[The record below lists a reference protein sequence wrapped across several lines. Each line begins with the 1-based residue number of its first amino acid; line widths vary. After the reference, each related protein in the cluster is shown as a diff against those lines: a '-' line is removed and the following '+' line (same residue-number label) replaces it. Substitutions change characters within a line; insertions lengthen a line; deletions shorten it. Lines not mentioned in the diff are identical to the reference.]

1 MNSFVYN
8 YFSNLYLE
16 DKIDLNKYI
25 STQSFY
31 VCLMKSKYTP
41 NINHKSYYDIKSA
54 ECSDVDYKYKNI
66 TVSGSISGTVCT
78 EKGSVYGSDVS
89 WECDLN
95 DIRYAVLFLKT
106 SDENN
111 GLLISC
117 YDFGGS
123 KSFTGIFTLSWNGVE
138 ILKIT
143 HNPVDVDRYVINLDT
158 KTIYTP
164 DLESPDDVYKGLTE
178 RKLYV
183 KYSDDTESQLTLIS
197 LAGKIDDDPDD
208 DDSIDNDKKDL
219 IPDFVSYKVFEKYAK
234 KIDQIESNFATSG
247 FNFIG
252 VVDGLDDSEV
262 NFKSWIESHN
272 HQGYKEGSAIIVS
285 VIEKDNENP
294 VPAEELDF
302 WLLVSDSNPPI
313 KIRCTPNDMLVCV
326 KDASLDEEG
335 NYIYD
340 YDDWKFINSNTIDII
355 SQETAV
361 SPWDIPAFDSSGKLL
376 ASSGMNIKHEDGL
389 YVINIAEPVMFVS
402 GVLARKSPTGSIVE
416 YLSKDQEEIRPVDAY
431 EIAEALDMEFNSLF
445 NRLSEE
451 EIKNIKD
458 RVDEAFESL
467 GSKGMS
473 MSTEEIYRAVSK
485 VR

>member
-1 MNSFVYN
+1 M
-8 YFSNLYLE
+8 
-16 DKIDLNKYI
+16 
-25 STQSFY
+25 
-31 VCLMKSKYTP
+31 
-41 NINHKSYYDIKSA
+41 
-54 ECSDVDYKYKNI
+54 
-66 TVSGSISGTVCT
+66 
-78 EKGSVYGSDVS
+78 
-89 WECDLN
+89 
-95 DIRYAVLFLKT
+95 
-106 SDENN
+106 
-111 GLLISC
+111 
-117 YDFGGS
+117 
-123 KSFTGIFTLSWNGVE
+123 
-138 ILKIT
+138 
-143 HNPVDVDRYVINLDT
+143 
-158 KTIYTP
+158 
-164 DLESPDDVYKGLTE
+164 
-178 RKLYV
+178 
-183 KYSDDTESQLTLIS
+183 
-197 LAGKIDDDPDD
+197 AGKIDDDPDD

-262 NFKSWIESHN
+262 DFKSWIKSHN
-272 HQGYKEGSAIIVS
+272 HQDYKEGSAVIVS

-326 KDASLDEEG
+326 KDASLDEDG
-335 NYIYD
+335 NYIYN

-355 SQETAV
+355 SQETVV

-389 YVINIAEPVMFVS
+389 YVINIAEPAMFVS
-402 GVLARKSPTGSIVE
+402 GVLARRSPTGSIVE

-451 EIKNIKD
+451 EIKSIKD

-485 VR
+485 VK